1 MEGLN
6 LMMMDPFISEIITKF
21 FDYHKFDNHNYV
33 ETEDDEN
40 DSQGSQDQ
48 VQLDT
53 GSSGKDNR
61 NS

>member
-1 MEGLN
+1 
-6 LMMMDPFISEIITKF
+6 MMMDPFISEIITKF
-21 FDYHKFDNHNYV
+21 FDYHNYV
-33 ETEDDEN
+33 ETEDDQN

-53 GSSGKDNR
+53 ESSGKDNR

>member
-1 MEGLN
+1 
-6 LMMMDPFISEIITKF
+6 MMDPFISEIITKF

-61 NS
+61 DS